1 MTEPYT
7 VIRSSRR
14 TLALEV
20 SADGTLVVRAPRR
33 MPAGEID
40 RFVAARAG
48 WIASARARQVRRTET
63 RAAQGEADPAEL
75 RACAETEL
83 PPRLAE
89 WAARM
94 GLEPASVRIT
104 SAEKRLGSCSADGR
118 ICLSF
123 NLLRWPDAVVE
134 YVIVHELAHM
144 RHHNHSPAFYAEIE
158 RWLPDY
164 RRAIDLLRGR

>member
-20 SADGTLVVRAPRR
+20 RADGTLVVRAPRR
-33 MPAGEID
+33 MPEREIA
-40 RFVAARAG
+40 RFVEAKTA
-48 WIASARARQVRRTET
+48 WIASARARQARRAEAQ
-63 RAAQGEADPAEL
+63 AAQPDTDPDTL
-75 RACAETEL
+75 RARAEAEL
-83 PPRLAE
+83 PPRLAA

-94 GLEPASVRIT
+94 GLEPASLRIT
-104 SAEKRLGSCSADGR
+104 SAEKRLGSCSADGH
-118 ICLSF
+118 ICLSY

-144 RHHNHSPAFYAEIE
+144 RHHDHSAAFYAEIE

-164 RRAIDLLRGR
+164 RDALATLRGR